1 MSTIIKD
8 PKIAS
13 LTTEEDSHM
22 TIIWKK
28 MPDTQQHTYTHPQQ
42 LNPQTQG
49 MVTNASKIC
58 VTAIIPMTL
67 LNLEQRELGANALVT
82 TQLVKVSH

>member
-1 MSTIIKD
+1 MSTIIID

-28 MPDTQQHTYTHPQQ
+28 MSDIQQHTHTPTHI
-42 LNPQTQG
+42 LN
-49 MVTNASKIC
+49 S
-58 VTAIIPMTL
+58 
-67 LNLEQRELGANALVT
+67 
-82 TQLVKVSH
+82 